1 MLQVNHGCNP
11 SFQNAGAYAE
21 GVCSE
26 RRERSEGG
34 LEFKQFRSWA
44 SMTSRKD
51 AALGMTTEHL
61 AEMSNQRLQG
71 KLWRDIPSNPRLWD
85 RARESFVFVRVLYE
99 FPLSAHSPTCQPLPI
114 PDLRLLSKPIEY
126 ATYLNLD
133 RISLFSFILDH
144 LRTVTAITS

>member
-1 MLQVNHGCNP
+1 MLEVNHGCDP
-11 SFQNAGAYAE
+11 TFQNAGAYAE

-51 AALGMTTEHL
+51 ATLGMTTEHL

-85 RARESFVFVRVLYE
+85 RARESFIVVRVLYE
-99 FPLSAHSPTCQPLPI
+99 FPLSAHSPTPI
-114 PDLRLLSKPIEY
+114 LDLRLLSKPIEC

-133 RISLFSFILDH
+133 RISLSSFILDH